1 MNIINKSGADKDP
14 FNQSDRD
21 PWHPHAGKGDRD
33 RSNTPSFKRNFDEI
47 NWGPRKKVP
56 GKRTYR
62 YGPRA
67 VKPSDAPFILTEGS
81 RAKPVMDP
89 RKLRP

>member
-1 MNIINKSGADKDP
+1 MNIINKSSIDKDP

-21 PWHPHAGKGDRD
+21 AWHPHAGKGDRD

-47 NWGPRKKVP
+47 NWTPRKKYP

-62 YGPRA
+62 YGKQVR
-67 VKPSDAPFILTEGS
+67 KLDGAPFILTEGS
-81 RAKPVMDP
+81 RAKPTMDVKKM
-89 RKLRP
+89 RQ